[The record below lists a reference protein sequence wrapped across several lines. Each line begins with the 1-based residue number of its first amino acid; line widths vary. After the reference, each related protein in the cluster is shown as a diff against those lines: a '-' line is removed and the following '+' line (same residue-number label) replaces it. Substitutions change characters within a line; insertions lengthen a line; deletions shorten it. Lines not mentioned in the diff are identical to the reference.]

1 MYNDADEC
9 SPNGGDTIIFS
20 LFGEDKSAK
29 STLALSF
36 PRPLVYLE
44 LDIGGF
50 QRACRNLPHLP
61 IKDWFDKGEIKVEP
75 YVIPFQI
82 GQLDAINSTVRSS
95 KIVVGMKELFYKL
108 AGSFIQHT
116 QDNTATIVVDG
127 TLLYELTCQGF
138 LQEKQEQQIDSKG
151 NVLPGEKLRVSLLP
165 LEYREPYTRMRG
177 FIYNAKASGKNVV
190 LMHHATD
197 EYAPMPQRD
206 GSVVEG
212 RTGKRVRHGWQQL
225 GDSADVMVHCWWKD
239 AKKDAK
245 GTVLEPG
252 KPFCRVELAEVKELE
267 GMTFEEPT
275 WDKIAKVIS
284 MLRGDS

>member
-1 MYNDADEC
+1 M
-9 SPNGGDTIIFS
+9 IFS

-36 PRPLVYLE
+36 PRPLVYQE

-50 QRACRNLPHLP
+50 HRACRNLPHLP
-61 IKDWFDKGEIKVEP
+61 IKDWYDQGLITVEP

-82 GQLDAINSTVRSS
+82 GQLDAVNSTIRAS

-108 AGSFIQHT
+108 AANFIRHMS
-116 QDNTATIVVDG
+116 DDTATIVLDG
-127 TLLYELTCQGF
+127 TLLYELTCEGYK
-138 LQEKQEQQIDSKG
+138 QEKQELQLDAKG
-151 NVLPGEKLRVSLLP
+151 NILPGERLRVSLTP

-177 FIYNAKASGKNVV
+177 FIYNAKAAGKNMV

-206 GSVVEG
+206 GSIAES

-225 GDSADVMVHCWWKD
+225 GDSTDVMVKCWWKPG
-239 AKKDAK
+239 KKDK
-245 GTVLEPG
+245 QGRMLEPG
-252 KPFCRVELAEVKELE
+252 KPYCQVELAEVKELE
-267 GMTFEEPT
+267 SMIFVEPT
-275 WDKIAKVIS
+275 YDKIAQFINMV
-284 MLRGDS
+284 RGEA